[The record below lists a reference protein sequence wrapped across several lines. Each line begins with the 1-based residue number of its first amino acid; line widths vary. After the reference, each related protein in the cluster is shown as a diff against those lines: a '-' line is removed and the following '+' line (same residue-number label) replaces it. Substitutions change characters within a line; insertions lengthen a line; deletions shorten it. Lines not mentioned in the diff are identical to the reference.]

1 MKNSRTYI
9 FPKIIPKTSTNKP
22 PASTIFHNSDHC
34 IMHSAGLLTATGRAR
49 ESRGLWWL
57 GQKGAFGGDLGSGDL
72 GGGLGRSSEHLQSSG
87 DALQH
92 QQKEATLGE
101 LKRQQ
106 KNSVKSVAN
115 SKNVNCLARC
125 HDVKEYRPTISDRN
139 NERESPDS
147 AKANKKYS
155 NTANISQKE
164 RGSRGPSNVGRPLPI
179 TQGLKLKQTQETKK
193 ARFSPLLA
201 TGLAPPPIEDV
212 YLDQTIETES
222 VSREPS
228 SSSTSTSSATLQ
240 QQNDGSSGPGLPNT
254 ALSSSPHPQ
263 SRKEEESESE
273 NRKKTTSQ
281 LQPRPATQRPY
292 ISCPSAMLCIPKV
305 SLSN

>member
-1 MKNSRTYI
+1 MS
-9 FPKIIPKTSTNKP
+9 KTSSNNP
-22 PASTIFHNSDHC
+22 PHVLHFIILITVSLYHALT
-34 IMHSAGLLTATGRAR
+34 GLLTGIGRAR

-57 GQKGAFGGDLGSGDL
+57 GRVGAFGGDQGSGDL
-72 GGGLGRSSEHLQSSG
+72 GGDLGRSPEHLQSSG
-87 DALQH
+87 KALQH

-106 KNSVKSVAN
+106 KNLVKSVAT
-115 SKNVNCLARC
+115 SKNVNCLGRC
-125 HDVKEYRPTISDRN
+125 HDAEGVRLPISERN
-139 NERESPDS
+139 NERESPDR

-179 TQGLKLKQTQETKK
+179 TQGLSLIKTQETKK
-193 ARFSPLLA
+193 ARFPPLLA
-201 TGLAPPPIEDV
+201 TGLAPPPIEDD
-212 YLDQTIETES
+212 YLDHTIETES
-222 VSREPS
+222 TSREPS

-263 SRKEEESESE
+263 SGKGEETE
-273 NRKKTTSQ
+273 NEDHKKTTNH

>member
-72 GGGLGRSSEHLQSSG
+72 GSGDLGEGSGRSPEHLQSSG
-87 DALQH
+87 YALQH
-92 QQKEATLGE
+92 QQKEANLGE

-125 HDVKEYRPTISDRN
+125 HDPSRQSHWLFADR
-139 NERESPDS
+139 RE
-147 AKANKKYS
+147 A
-155 NTANISQKE
+155 Q
-164 RGSRGPSNVGRPLPI
+164 GPSACN
-179 TQGLKLKQTQETKK
+179 
-193 ARFSPLLA
+193 
-201 TGLAPPPIEDV
+201 
-212 YLDQTIETES
+212 
-222 VSREPS
+222 
-228 SSSTSTSSATLQ
+228 
-240 QQNDGSSGPGLPNT
+240 
-254 ALSSSPHPQ
+254 
-263 SRKEEESESE
+263 
-273 NRKKTTSQ
+273 
-281 LQPRPATQRPY
+281 
-292 ISCPSAMLCIPKV
+292 
-305 SLSN
+305 

>member
-9 FPKIIPKTSTNKP
+9 FPKIMSKTSTNNP
-22 PASTIFHNSDHC
+22 PHVLHFIILITVSLYHALT
-34 IMHSAGLLTATGRAR
+34 GLLTGIGRAR

-57 GQKGAFGGDLGSGDL
+57 GRKGAFGGDLGSGNL
-72 GGGLGRSSEHLQSSG
+72 GGSLGRSPGHLQSSG

-92 QQKEATLGE
+92 QQKEATLAE

-106 KNSVKSVAN
+106 KNSVKSVAT
-115 SKNVNCLARC
+115 SKNVNCLGRC
-125 HDVKEYRPTISDRN
+125 HDAEGVRLPISERN
-139 NERESPDS
+139 NERESPDR

-164 RGSRGPSNVGRPLPI
+164 RGSRGPSNVGKPLPI
-179 TQGLKLKQTQETKK
+179 TLGLSLIKTQETKK
-193 ARFSPLLA
+193 ARFPPLLA
-201 TGLAPPPIEDV
+201 TGLAPPPIEDD
-212 YLDQTIETES
+212 YLDHTIETES

-263 SRKEEESESE
+263 SGKCCCRSD
-273 NRKKTTSQ
+273 
-281 LQPRPATQRPY
+281 QR
-292 ISCPSAMLCIPKV
+292 A
-305 SLSN
+305 

>member
-1 MKNSRTYI
+1 M
-9 FPKIIPKTSTNKP
+9 
-22 PASTIFHNSDHC
+22 
-34 IMHSAGLLTATGRAR
+34 
-49 ESRGLWWL
+49 
-57 GQKGAFGGDLGSGDL
+57 
-72 GGGLGRSSEHLQSSG
+72 QSSG
-87 DALQH
+87 KALQH

-106 KNSVKSVAN
+106 KNSVKSVAT
-115 SKNVNCLARC
+115 SKNVNCLGRC
-125 HDVKEYRPTISDRN
+125 HDAEEDRPPLSKKN
-139 NERESPDS
+139 NERESPDR

-164 RGSRGPSNVGRPLPI
+164 RGSRGPSNVGKPLPI
-179 TQGLKLKQTQETKK
+179 TLGLSLIKTQETKK
-193 ARFSPLLA
+193 ARFPPLLA
-201 TGLAPPPIEDV
+201 TGLAPPPIEDD
-212 YLDQTIETES
+212 YLDHTIETES

-273 NRKKTTSQ
+273 DRKKTTSQ
-281 LQPRPATQRPY
+281 LQSRPATQRPY